1 MSLPNSSLPIATLLT
16 AIAFVLRPAPA
27 LAEQP
32 APIDDPRAAV
42 ARMLPQCEPQF
53 AEIDARI
60 ARAGVSDASYYRVA
74 GFPYLRTDRLMSS
87 FNGELDDDEALEAW
101 LLQLRDNDQFSRDIE
116 LRNLGMDTRER
127 TTLLLDLRLCA
138 VWLSFL
144 ESGDPQRRRAMI
156 RAARVPE
163 SSATDPAVAQA
174 AKPASAATVQ
184 RWRTPVD
191 TTEVARLLERY
202 EKLPQDP
209 LGRKGMTSDG
219 WQALAAH
226 FAPTWQIERA
236 GTGDE
241 PGALHWRG
249 KQLVVDQARPT
260 LYYLASF
267 ARAGKQLLVQFHY
280 FVWFAAA
287 DGRIDG
293 LIWRVT
299 LDAQGRPLIYDSL
312 RADGSDHRFHLA
324 QTLEPISAEAK
335 HAAAPAITGVGPV
348 QVRLHAGSH
357 VVVEVTPEQGRS
369 VADETRTYV
378 LRPYEDLLTMPR
390 DDGSSLSAFDA
401 DGVLRQTGSAIRQ
414 WGRHATLPSLKLAF
428 DDPHLIESRFR
439 LPTHLSPERYAL
451 FGSFHASSP

>member
-1 MSLPNSSLPIATLLT
+1 MSFSSSSLPVALLLT
-16 AIAFVLRPAPA
+16 AIAFVLRPAPT
-27 LAEQP
+27 LAEHP
-32 APIDDPRAAV
+32 APVDDPRAAV

-53 AEIDARI
+53 ADIDARI

-163 SSATDPAVAQA
+163 SGAMDPARGQATEPAQ
-174 AKPASAATVQ
+174 AATVQ

-191 TTEVARLLERY
+191 ANEVARLLDRY

-226 FAPTWQIERA
+226 FAPAWLIERG

-249 KQLVVDQARPT
+249 KQLVVDQATPT

-280 FVWFAAA
+280 FVWFAAV

-312 RADGSDHRFHLA
+312 LADGGNHQFHLA
-324 QTLEPISAEAK
+324 QPLEPVSAEAK
-335 HAAAPAITGVGPV
+335 HAAGPAITGIGPV

-357 VVVEVTPEQGRS
+357 VVAEVAPEQGAS
-369 VADETRTYV
+369 DTDESRAYA
-378 LRPYEDLLTMPR
+378 LKPYEDLLTLPR

-401 DGVLRQTGSAIRQ
+401 DGVLRQPGSTIRQ

-439 LPTHLSPERYAL
+439 LPASLSPERYAL
-451 FGSFHASSP
+451 LGSFHASNP